1 LELPAVIL
9 LLVVL
14 IAAIGAYLRSPTV
27 KGARGERR
35 VNSMLE
41 RQLPSKEY
49 KVFHDVTLP
58 TSQGPTQID
67 HIVVSR
73 YGVFVVET
81 KNYTGWIFGDAKSK
95 QWTQTI
101 FGYKSR
107 FQNPLH
113 QNFKHTKAVESFLS
127 LSPQYVHSVVVF
139 VGDAEFM
146 TDLPDNVTYL
156 PELCSFVL
164 SFRDLLLDT
173 SRVRAIAMMLTDHKE
188 GREFRQEPALAA
200 VPDEPRCPKCG
211 ERMVLRKARK
221 GKNAG
226 NEFWGCPRFPGCG
239 GVRQIATV
247 GGPTGAAD
255 RNRSGDQLDR
265 FLTRQEK

>member
-1 LELPAVIL
+1 LEALALIL

-14 IAAIGAYLRSPTV
+14 FALIGAYLRSPTV

-35 VNSMLE
+35 VNSILD

-49 KVFHDVTLP
+49 KVFHDVTLH

-101 FGYKSR
+101 YGYKSR
-107 FQNPLH
+107 FQNPLR

-127 LSPQYVHSVVVF
+127 LSPRYVHSVVVF
-139 VGDAEFM
+139 VGDAEFK
-146 TDLPDNVTYL
+146 TDLPDNVTHL
-156 PELCSFVL
+156 RELCSFIL
-164 SFRDLLLDT
+164 SYRDLLLDT
-173 SRVRAIAMMLTDHKE
+173 SRVRAIVMMLTDHKE
-188 GREFRQEPALAA
+188 GREFRQPPTLAV

-211 ERMVLRKARK
+211 ERMVLRKAQK

-226 NEFWGCPRFPGCG
+226 SEFWGCPRFPGCSG
-239 GVRQIATV
+239 ARQISTASD
-247 GGPTGAAD
+247 PT
-255 RNRSGDQLDR
+255 NIVNS
-265 FLTRQEK
+265 

>member
-1 LELPAVIL
+1 MELPALIL
-9 LLVVL
+9 LLVIL
-14 IAAIGAYLRSPTV
+14 FALIGAYLRSPIV

-35 VNSMLE
+35 VNSILD

-49 KVFHDVTLP
+49 KVFHDVTLH
-58 TSQGPTQID
+58 TSYGPTQID

-101 FGYKSR
+101 YGYRSR

-127 LSPQYVHSVVVF
+127 LSPRYVHSVVVF
-139 VGDAEFM
+139 AGDAEFM
-146 TDLPDNVTYL
+146 TDLPDNVTHL
-156 PELCSFVL
+156 RELSSFIL

-188 GREFRQEPALAA
+188 GRQHRQEPTLA
-200 VPDEPRCPKCG
+200 VVLDEPRCPKCG

-221 GKNAG
+221 GLDAG
-226 NEFWGCPRFPGCG
+226 SEFWGCFRFPGCS
-239 GVRQIATV
+239 GVRKISTASD
-247 GGPTGAAD
+247 PTIIV
-255 RNRSGDQLDR
+255 NS
-265 FLTRQEK
+265 